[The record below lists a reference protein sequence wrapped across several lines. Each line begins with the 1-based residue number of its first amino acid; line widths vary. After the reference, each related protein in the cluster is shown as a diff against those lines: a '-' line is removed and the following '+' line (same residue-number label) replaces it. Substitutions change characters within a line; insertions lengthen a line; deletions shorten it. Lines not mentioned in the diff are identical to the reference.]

1 MCSMAY
7 TQPLTF
13 DNDSITWN
21 RENIK
26 QISGKTVLVIGASG
40 KDRRFV
46 WKTFQELNIE
56 VILVDPKE
64 NKHLRDVVTVLIK
77 YNYSE
82 NSIIADESH
91 GDAIIKL
98 LGPKVNQLSACFT
111 FDEYCIHLTSVI
123 CQKLGFVGISPG
135 VARTVQSKQLTYDA
149 LKKESRDFD
158 TNQYSPLSF
167 RIKNVS
173 DITNTKGLTFPA
185 ILKPEYGHFSE
196 AVSKVF
202 SIEDCVSKFNMLQGA
217 YKKDWDGCG
226 FGSSMVLMEFLPGI
240 VHQIDVII
248 FRGALL
254 KALVTDMGPKLPY
267 GFSDTTTCFPT
278 CLPNKLVAE
287 IIKASFDCCRKI
299 GLDNG
304 VFNVEMIVTS
314 NGLKLIEI
322 NCRPG
327 SYRRCVVF
335 RTTNSIDLFVTL
347 ALVAAEIKPE
357 FPKTSNVYAVG
368 CYLYSFAHSRPLQ
381 DETVQQRIKELKNR
395 KEILYFERS
404 DISKVD
410 EMFPKC
416 FAHLVAFDKTNG
428 NLAKQKLINFCK
440 ELALSTKDYDLE
452 QLTRYFY

>member
-1 MCSMAY
+1 MAKNQEA
-7 TQPLTF
+7 TLG
-13 DNDSITWN
+13 NDSITWN
-21 RENIK
+21 RENIE

-46 WKTFQELNIE
+46 WKTFQDLNIK
-56 VILVDPKE
+56 VVLVDSKE
-64 NKHLRDVVTVLIK
+64 NKHLRDIVAVLFK

-82 NSIIADESH
+82 NSILADESH

-98 LGPKVNQLSACFT
+98 LGPTVNQLSACFT
-111 FDEYCIHLTSVI
+111 FDEYCIHLTSIV
-123 CQKLGFVGISPG
+123 CQKLGFVGVSPD
-135 VARTVQSKQLTYDA
+135 VALMVQSKQLTYDA
-149 LKKESRDFD
+149 LRTEPRDYD

-167 RIKNVS
+167 QIQNVS
-173 DITNTKGLTFPA
+173 DISNAKGLSFPA

-196 AVSKVF
+196 AVSKVY
-202 SIEDCVSKFNMLQGA
+202 SIDDCASKFNMLQSTYG
-217 YKKDWDGCG
+217 KDWDGVG

-240 VHQIDVII
+240 VHHIDVII
-248 FRGALL
+248 FQGVLI

-278 CLPNKLVAE
+278 TLPDKLVAE
-287 IIKASFDCCRKI
+287 IIQASFDCCRKI

-304 VFNVEMIVTS
+304 VFNVEMIVTP

-347 ALVAAEIKPE
+347 ALIAAGIKPE

-368 CYLYSFAHSRPLQ
+368 CYLYSFAHSRQLQ
-381 DETVQQRIKELKNR
+381 DKTVQQKIMELKIR
-395 KEILYFERS
+395 KEILYIERT

-428 NLAKQKLINFCK
+428 KLAKQKLIKICK
-440 ELALSTKDYDLE
+440 ELALYTNDYDLE
-452 QLTRYFY
+452 QLTKYFY